1 MQIQKKILDI
11 AQNPKAEFKSFT
23 NQDIMENSLA
33 YELLQEVKRTNKRL
47 FVIVIVELVII
58 VSMIVGFLI
67 YESQFQ
73 YSTSSEEIYTQETSN
88 NDSSDITQ
96 SIN

>member
-1 MQIQKKILDI
+1 
-11 AQNPKAEFKSFT
+11 
-23 NQDIMENSLA
+23 MENSLA

-47 FVIVIVELVII
+47 FTIVIVELAII

-73 YSTSSEEIYTQETSN
+73 YSTTEETYTQETSN

>member
-1 MQIQKKILDI
+1 
-11 AQNPKAEFKSFT
+11 
-23 NQDIMENSLA
+23 MENSLA

-47 FVIVIVELVII
+47 FTIVIVELVII
-58 VSMIVGFLI
+58 ISMFIGILI

-73 YSTSSEEIYTQETSN
+73 YSTTEETYTQETSN
-88 NDSSDITQ
+88 NDSSNITQ

>member
-1 MQIQKKILDI
+1 
-11 AQNPKAEFKSFT
+11 
-23 NQDIMENSLA
+23 MENSLA

-47 FVIVIVELVII
+47 FVIVIVELAII

-73 YSTSSEEIYTQETSN
+73 YSTTEETYTQETSN
-88 NDSSDITQ
+88 NDSSNITQ

>member
-1 MQIQKKILDI
+1 
-11 AQNPKAEFKSFT
+11 
-23 NQDIMENSLA
+23 MENSLA

-47 FVIVIVELVII
+47 FTIVIVELVII
-58 VSMIVGFLI
+58 VSMVVGFFI

-96 SIN
+96 NIN

>member
-1 MQIQKKILDI
+1 
-11 AQNPKAEFKSFT
+11 
-23 NQDIMENSLA
+23 MENSLA

>member
-1 MQIQKKILDI
+1 
-11 AQNPKAEFKSFT
+11 
-23 NQDIMENSLA
+23 MENSLA

-47 FVIVIVELVII
+47 FIIVIVELVII

-73 YSTSSEEIYTQETSN
+73 YSTTEETYTQETSN
-88 NDSSDITQ
+88 NDSSSITQ

>member
-1 MQIQKKILDI
+1 
-11 AQNPKAEFKSFT
+11 
-23 NQDIMENSLA
+23 MENSLA

-47 FVIVIVELVII
+47 FTIVIVELVII
-58 VSMIVGFLI
+58 ISMFIGILI

-73 YSTSSEEIYTQETSN
+73 YSSSSEETYTQETSN

>member
-1 MQIQKKILDI
+1 
-11 AQNPKAEFKSFT
+11 
-23 NQDIMENSLA
+23 MENSLA

-47 FVIVIVELVII
+47 FVIVIVELAII

-73 YSTSSEEIYTQETSN
+73 YSTTEETYTQETSN
-88 NDSSDITQ
+88 NDSSSIT
-96 SIN
+96 

>member
-1 MQIQKKILDI
+1 
-11 AQNPKAEFKSFT
+11 
-23 NQDIMENSLA
+23 MENSLA

-47 FVIVIVELVII
+47 FVIVIVELAII

-73 YSTSSEEIYTQETSN
+73 YSTTEETYTQETSN
-88 NDSSDITQ
+88 NDSSSITQ

>member
-1 MQIQKKILDI
+1 
-11 AQNPKAEFKSFT
+11 
-23 NQDIMENSLA
+23 MENSLA

-47 FVIVIVELVII
+47 FTIVIVELVII
-58 VSMIVGFLI
+58 VSMVVGFFI

-73 YSTSSEEIYTQETSN
+73 YSTTEETYTQETSN
-88 NDSSDITQ
+88 NDSSNITQ